1 MVRWSVIVKQSYDG
15 LMETIVQ
22 SESIESNWLKSGDWK
37 NYEAYVAGSL
47 ERQYPGI
54 LIQCDIKLDGKI
66 SGIPR
71 QVDILVGSTQKTAIE
86 CKYLSRKVDVKCVE
100 SFLAMM
106 DDLDISRGLI
116 VTARGYTPAAKARAE
131 NDDRGLDLQ
140 IITPERLSK
149 FQSLGFPIIWRETLG
164 VGFQPPA
171 CWVVDNELTGD
182 PNGALVFM
190 YPLGHCLQ
198 SATRCSS
205 FIYANIILKENE
217 QISLEE
223 VAAPHQASLLE
234 DNPSYHFSFERPSLV
249 DANGESR
256 VMLLRTAIGDRRAF
270 GTEYALYVDYGNEV
284 LLLVLN
290 SRPWK
295 ETTELSLLYELYQAS
310 SHFTTS
316 EILTDTELP

>member
-1 MVRWSVIVKQSYDG
+1 
-15 LMETIVQ
+15 METTVR
-22 SESIESNWLKSGDWK
+22 SETTESNWLKKGDWK
-37 NYEAYVAGSL
+37 EYEAYVAGTL
-47 ERQYPGI
+47 EREYPGI
-54 LIQCDIKLDGKI
+54 MIKSNVKLHGTI

-71 QVDILVGSTQKTAIE
+71 QVDILVGTTHKTAIE
-86 CKYLSRKVDVKCVE
+86 CKYLSRMVDVKCVE

-106 DDLDISRGLI
+106 DDLDIPRGLI

-140 IITPERLSK
+140 IVTPERLSK
-149 FQSLGFPIIWRETLG
+149 FQSLGFPIIWRERLG
-164 VGFQPPA
+164 VGFKPPA
-171 CWVVDNELTGD
+171 CWVVDNEHTHD

-190 YPLGHCLQ
+190 YPLGHCLE

-205 FIYANIILKENE
+205 FFYANIILKENK

-234 DNPSYHFSFERPSLV
+234 DNPSYQFSFERPSIV

-256 VMLLRTAIGDRRAF
+256 EMLLRTATGERRVF
-270 GTEYALYVDYGNEV
+270 GTEYALYVDFGDQV

-290 SRPWK
+290 SRPGK
-295 ETTELSLLYELYQAS
+295 EITELPILYELYRES
-310 SHFTTS
+310 SQLTIS
-316 EILTDTELP
+316 EVLTDTD